1 MTHLSDNFMLETLA
15 KVQPLQLEIYKHLLG
30 AHLDAHV
37 HDDIFN
43 TGEHSLDFD
52 LYVFDGHELVK
63 TFEFSSGDT
72 EEEVLAE
79 LTRLTAYVHSL

>member
-37 HDDIFN
+37 HENIFDAE
-43 TGEHSLDFD
+43 EHSLDFD
-52 LYVFDGHELVK
+52 LYVFDGHGLLK
-63 TFEFSSGDT
+63 MFEFNSGDT